1 MHADDPRLNNRN
13 TRLKHRQLIKFLI
26 TILIILMLMSALLG
40 WFILRLNTPMATEGR
55 SLIVE
60 VKPNSTAKLLV
71 QKLYENGYIDSKFI
85 IENYIKYK
93 GLANQ
98 LKAGVYQIQP
108 GETAIN
114 LVDRIVKGDVLIA
127 AFRIIEGTNIYQ
139 VKQKLLQAPYL
150 QYQPQDWTVILNQY
164 PSAEGLLLADTYY
177 YNAGSDAKPLLVNAN
192 KKLLAVLNSNWEKRS
207 SVLPYKTPYELLIA
221 ASIIEKETSLPSERR
236 IISGIVVN
244 RIKKRMPLQ
253 MDPTVIYALGP
264 TFSGKL
270 GHHNLEFDSPYNT
283 YLYRGLPPTP
293 IAMVGRDAIEAAAHP
308 KISNYLYFV
317 AKGDGSHIFS
327 ATYEEQKK
335 AIARYMNKENQ

>member
-1 MHADDPRLNNRN
+1 MHADDPSLNNRN
-13 TRLKHRQLIKFLI
+13 TGLKHKRSIKIFIAVLIFLI
-26 TILIILMLMSALLG
+26 LISALLG
-40 WFILRLNTPMATEGR
+40 WFILLLTKPMATEGK
-55 SLIVE
+55 SLILE
-60 VKPNSTAKLLV
+60 VKPNSTAKVLV
-71 QKLYENGYIDSKFI
+71 QKLYENGLIDSEFI

-108 GETAIN
+108 GESPIN
-114 LVDRIVKGDVLIA
+114 LVDRIVKGDVLMA

-139 VKQKLLQAPYL
+139 VKQKLAQAPYL
-150 QYQPQDWTVILNQY
+150 RYQPEDWTAILDHY

-177 YNAGSDAKPLLVNAN
+177 YNAGSDAKPLLINAN
-192 KKLLAVLNSNWEKRS
+192 KKLLTVLNYNWEKRS
-207 SVLPYKTPYELLIA
+207 PGLPYKTPYELLIA

-270 GHHNLEFDSPYNT
+270 GHHNLDFDSPYNT

-293 IAMVGRDAIEAAAHP
+293 IAMVGRDAIEAAARP
-308 KISNYLYFV
+308 QFSNYLYFV

-327 ATYEEQKK
+327 TTYEEQKK